1 MRPLSGVR
9 ISCDMCARN
18 LDLAS
23 VAAVAIVAFFNASSS
38 ASRVLM
44 SSVTSDWI
52 PT

>member
-1 MRPLSGVR
+1 MVNLHRPT
-9 ISCDMCARN
+9 
-18 LDLAS
+18 LAS
-23 VAAVAIVAFFNASSS
+23 VAASATVAFFSASSS